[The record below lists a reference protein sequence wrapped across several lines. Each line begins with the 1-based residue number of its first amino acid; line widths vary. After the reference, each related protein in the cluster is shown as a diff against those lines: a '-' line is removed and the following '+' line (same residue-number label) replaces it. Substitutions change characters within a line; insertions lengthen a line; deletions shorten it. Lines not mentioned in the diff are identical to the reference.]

1 MTWFRDGKPI
11 TESFSERWEIE
22 DDGYRI
28 LLAEAEVND
37 AARYSCLAKNVAGQ
51 NEKYYDLSVLG
62 EIDFIYHLF
71 QFISSIYF

>member
-1 MTWFRDGKPI
+1 MSWFRDGKPV
-11 TESFSERWEIE
+11 TEDTASEGWVIE

-28 LLAEAEVND
+28 RLAEAQVDD

-62 EIDFIYHLF
+62 KKC
-71 QFISSIYF
+71 